1 MGGSSGISLIVTG
14 VVTNFAMTYV
24 MLWASAEIT
33 GRRKIGYRLLLGA
46 VTASAF
52 LVVIL
57 LLVGYG
63 IIGFRSVAS
72 VLIAVLSVLAAV
84 VVSFGPLKLAELIR
98 LSALALFFSWFA
110 GGVTIAVNLYT
121 GGWMGGSG
129 WDMVT
134 SLIIAVGSVL
144 LVAELGWG
152 VVHRRMRDS
161 LYFVP
166 IRILLCDQKLETNAL
181 IDTGN
186 QLRDPLT
193 GAPVVIVEL
202 ELLKRVIPR
211 EILDAFESKAE
222 SPYELLAILSSFPEW
237 ARRIRLIPF
246 SSLGKDKGILV
257 GIRPDALEI
266 LEGDVGFS
274 VTNVV
279 LGVHPRNLSSSSQDQ
294 ALLHPELL
302 GAA

>member
-1 MGGSSGISLIVTG
+1 MGESSGISLIAAG
-14 VVTNFAMTYV
+14 VAIDFAMTYV

-33 GRRKIGYRLLLGA
+33 GRRKMAYRLLLGA
-46 VTASAF
+46 ITAVAF

-63 IIGFRSVAS
+63 IIGFRSIVS
-72 VLIAVLSVLAAV
+72 ILVAVLSVLASV
-84 VVSFGPLKLAELIR
+84 VVAFGPLKLSELVR

-121 GGWMGGSG
+121 GGWMGGGG

-134 SLIIAVGSVL
+134 SLIVAVGSVL

-152 VVHRRMRDS
+152 IVHRRMRDS

-202 ELLKRVIPR
+202 ELIKRAIPG
-211 EILDAFESKAE
+211 EVLEAIESKSD

-246 SSLGKDKGILV
+246 SSLGTDKGILI

-266 LEGDVGFS
+266 LEGEIGFS
-274 VTNVV
+274 ITNVV
-279 LGVHPRNLSSSSQDQ
+279 LGVHPRHLSSSSEYQ